1 MLFNLLI
8 GFIVRSKYDSW
19 FFIMV
24 ILYVCCN
31 FCDIGSKLLLF
42 FLFYDDMFK
51 YNYWFIGL
59 LCLLCIIYDYGN
71 SEWNLCSKI
80 LIIKIMLFIFF
91 VIFCIVRVRLFE

>member
-51 YNYWFIGL
+51 YNY
-59 LCLLCIIYDYGN
+59 
-71 SEWNLCSKI
+71 
-80 LIIKIMLFIFF
+80 
-91 VIFCIVRVRLFE
+91 

>member
-31 FCDIGSKLLLF
+31 FCDIGSELLLF

-51 YNYWFIGL
+51 
-59 LCLLCIIYDYGN
+59 
-71 SEWNLCSKI
+71 
-80 LIIKIMLFIFF
+80 
-91 VIFCIVRVRLFE
+91 